1 MEALELTQFTIRV
14 FLLFLPG
21 VICSF
26 VVDGLTVHKPREVVF
41 FIFRSFVFGF
51 ASYVL
56 YWVLLHTG
64 HFVWRNLAYD
74 FPTLFRGP
82 DDVQVQFFN
91 ALVDEKTS
99 VSLPE
104 IFVVCEVAILLGIAI
119 TVESTYKLGNRM
131 FRRLGVTKRFGEL
144 DVWGFSFNLPDNQ
157 WVTVRDLKFDLVYDG
172 FIYSFSDDGVDAE
185 LLLLSVQVYR
195 NSTGQLLYEVP
206 QLYVSRDRRDITL
219 EFRANFDDITA
230 HAPTGSNISQ
240 LSTPLERRN
249 GEERRGEYA
258 NDGSTPTAAPSP
270 ASSFAPSAD
279 NQSGPAEQIII
290 APASE
295 VSPLPRQQ
303 S

>member
-1 MEALELTQFTIRV
+1 MEALELTQFTIRIL
-14 FLLFLPG
+14 LLFLPG

-56 YWVLLHTG
+56 YWVLLHLG

-74 FPTLFRGP
+74 FPTLFRAPG
-82 DDVQVQFFN
+82 DAQVQFFN
-91 ALVDEKTS
+91 ALVDEKS
-99 VSLPE
+99 PISLPE
-104 IFVVCEVAILLGIAI
+104 IFVVCEVAVLLGIAI

-144 DVWGFSFNLPDNQ
+144 DVWGFAFNLPDNQ
-157 WVTVRDLKFDLVYDG
+157 WVTIRDLKFDLVYDG

-219 EFRANFDDITA
+219 EFRANFDDNPT
-230 HAPTGSNISQ
+230 HASTGNSTSQ
-240 LSTPLERRN
+240 LSSSTERGN
-249 GEERRGEYA
+249 GEEGRREHD
-258 NDGSTPTAAPSP
+258 NDGSTPSTASSTATAAAAPANNQSDRQVVPPSP
-270 ASSFAPSAD
+270 GAPPPPPSS
-279 NQSGPAEQIII
+279 
-290 APASE
+290 
-295 VSPLPRQQ
+295 
-303 S
+303 